1 MKREGEFGYKD
12 DGVTGG
18 ESEDVGARDDL
29 TTLLVDECTKVID
42 DDKGGLTECQIR
54 DR

>member
-1 MKREGEFGYKD
+1 MKREGEFGYKY

-18 ESEDVGARDDL
+18 QSEDVRARDDL
-29 TTLLVDECTKVID
+29 TTLLVDEGTEVID